1 VEGAGVTAFEF
12 GVFVNKIGTGTQSWQ
27 LWNETSGS
35 EVAVIDDAG
44 GTGLKQLAVVE
55 TLPSPLAP
63 GVVTL
68 RVRAKSTV
76 AQDDPLYFG
85 ASLIIQRVAKLTSV
99 ELHEVLCLGEQH
111 IPPIDTVAACKA
123 RLGVT

>member
-1 VEGAGVTAFEF
+1 MRRVGPKSPSF
-12 GVFVNKIGTGTQSWQ
+12 
-27 LWNETSGS
+27 
-35 EVAVIDDAG
+35 DDAG
-44 GTGLKQLAVVE
+44 ATGLKQLAVVE
-55 TLPSPLAP
+55 TLPSPIAA

-85 ASLIIQRVAKLTSV
+85 ASLLIQRVAKLTSV